1 MTTVSVTTVGYGDLS
16 PSSMGSKLFACVY
29 VPVAVVFTG
38 LAIDSIA
45 TAHTKRRLRQ
55 LEYHV
60 IGQFAEARK
69 NGTSRISD
77 VYEYQE
83 LKRQA
88 AAVRLDRF
96 RCAQSRQGDV
106 QPLDRHHPSHGPQR
120 VIVVAVDFS
129 LL

>member
-16 PSSMGSKLFACVY
+16 PSSTGSKLFACVY

-55 LEYHV
+55 LEYYV
-60 IGQFAEARK
+60 IGQFAEARED
-69 NGTSRISD
+69 GTSRIAD

-88 AAVRLDRF
+88 AVRTLQKIQI
-96 RCAQSRQGDV
+96 CSM
-106 QPLDRHHPSHGPQR
+106 L
-120 VIVVAVDFS
+120 
-129 LL
+129 